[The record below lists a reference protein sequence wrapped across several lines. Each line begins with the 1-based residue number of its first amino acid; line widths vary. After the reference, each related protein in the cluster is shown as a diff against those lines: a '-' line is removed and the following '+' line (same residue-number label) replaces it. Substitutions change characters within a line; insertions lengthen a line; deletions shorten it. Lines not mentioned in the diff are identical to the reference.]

1 MITAVN
7 SHAAPRTLPHRQH
20 HLPRASDGAHGR
32 LRRVSHQPLR
42 AQAGGAVGT
51 MLTVLFLLAAL
62 GAGAL
67 TLKAW
72 QWLGEPL
79 PIRQEVVELSV
90 EPGMTPRS
98 VAQAWVEAGVDTP
111 AWMLYQWFRWS
122 GQARGI
128 KAGSYEATQGVT
140 PRKLL
145 TMMVQGD
152 ESLSTVKLIEGWTF
166 KRWRQEM
173 ATADGLKPDTRGLSD
188 AAVMQALGE
197 TDLPAEG
204 QFFPDT
210 YAYAKGSSDLAV
222 MRRAHRAMQK
232 QLRLAWSQKDP
243 GVTLKTPQQALILAS
258 IVEKETGHEADR
270 GLVSAVFNNRLRV
283 GMPLQTDP
291 TVIYGLGDA
300 FDGNL
305 RKVDLQTDTP
315 FNTYT
320 RGGLPPGPIAM
331 PGRASLLAAV
341 RPEPSR
347 ALYFVASGGGRSA
360 FSETLA
366 EHNRAVNRFQRN
378 RH

>member
-1 MITAVN
+1 V
-7 SHAAPRTLPHRQH
+7 
-20 HLPRASDGAHGR
+20 
-32 LRRVSHQPLR
+32 
-42 AQAGGAVGT
+42 
-51 MLTVLFLLAAL
+51 L
-62 GAGAL
+62 GAGGL
-67 TLKAW
+67 GLKAW

-79 PIRQEVVELSV
+79 PLRQEVVELSV

-98 VAQAWVEAGVDTP
+98 VAQAWVDAGVDTP
-111 AWMLYQWFRWS
+111 AWLLYQWFRWS

-152 ESLSTVKLIEGWTF
+152 ESLSSVKLIEGWTF

-173 ATADGLKPDTRGLSD
+173 ATADGLRPDTRGLSD

-197 TDLPAEG
+197 PDLPAEG

-232 QLRLAWSQKDP
+232 QLSLAWSQKDP

>member
-1 MITAVN
+1 MLAV
-7 SHAAPRTLPHRQH
+7 L
-20 HLPRASDGAHGR
+20 L
-32 LRRVSHQPLR
+32 LV
-42 AQAGGAVGT
+42 AV
-51 MLTVLFLLAAL
+51 L
-62 GAGAL
+62 GAGAVA
-67 TLKAW
+67 LKAW
-72 QWLGEPL
+72 QWLGEGLPL
-79 PIRQEVVELSV
+79 RQEVVELSV

-98 VAQAWVEAGVDTP
+98 VAQAWVDAGVDTP

-128 KAGSYEATQGVT
+128 KAGSYEVTPGVT
-140 PRKLL
+140 PRGLL
-145 TMMVQGD
+145 RMMVQGD
-152 ESLSTVKLIEGWTF
+152 ESLAAVKLIEGWTF

-173 ATADGLKPDTRGLSD
+173 ATAEGLKPDTQGMSD
-188 AAVMQALGE
+188 QAIMQALG
-197 TDLPAEG
+197 TPDLPAEG

-222 MRRAHRAMQK
+222 MRRAHRAMKK
-232 QLRLAWSQKDP
+232 QLGLAWSQKDP

-291 TVIYGLGDA
+291 TVIYGLGDS

-331 PGRASLLAAV
+331 PGRAALLAAV